1 MNTCC
6 KASKLVILVAKSF
19 CTLNHAHDVPI
30 FTRRHDPDNEFANNI
45 AFETTDT
52 ILPQRRWRASV
63 HAARLRQS
71 GNSRRAG
78 STRPSE
84 THSDPGRRVT
94 RCVGIVP
101 H

>member
-52 ILPQRRWRASV
+52 ILPQRRWRASDY
-63 HAARLRQS
+63 S
-71 GNSRRAG
+71 GPRDLD
-78 STRPSE
+78 SE
-84 THSDPGRRVT
+84 RGLKT
-94 RCVGIVP
+94 
-101 H
+101 